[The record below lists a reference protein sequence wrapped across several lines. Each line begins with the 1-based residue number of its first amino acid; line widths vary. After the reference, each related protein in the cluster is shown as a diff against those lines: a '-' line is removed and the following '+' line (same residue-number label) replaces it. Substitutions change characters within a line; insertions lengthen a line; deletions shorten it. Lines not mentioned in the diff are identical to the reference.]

1 MTKDLLLATILSG
14 RGNVSSGPVTTA
26 TDYLTMFT
34 MMPESTPVFHVVRAN
49 YWTTETLKRLLFL
62 TDCPPDVGPRIRL
75 IAVCGITDDASP
87 TKDGWFFSDFYLLHY
102 LSPMSSVAIV
112 IGSDDN
118 EVPPIRKR
126 AAAHVPPPPA
136 KTSA

>member
-1 MTKDLLLATILSG
+1 
-14 RGNVSSGPVTTA
+14 
-26 TDYLTMFT
+26 MFT

-75 IAVCGITDDASP
+75 IAVCGITDDYDHASP

-102 LSPMSSVAIV
+102 LSSTSSVAII

-126 AAAHVPPPPA
+126 AAAHVLPPQPKRQRRKRVDTIA
-136 KTSA
+136 TQQHLAS